1 MAATIYTVELIPDAK
16 KQFAKFPAKD
26 QTRLAEAIVELRTA
40 PRPDG
45 VKKLKG
51 KHAGLYRIRLGS
63 FRVIYSINDKVL
75 HILVV
80 WIGQRG
86 GAYK

>member
-1 MAATIYTVELIPDAK
+1 MAAAYTVEVIPDAQ
-16 KQFAKFPAKD
+16 KQLAKLPKEDQARIAKALID
-26 QTRLAEAIVELRTA
+26 LRQN

-51 KHAGLYRIRLGS
+51 KQAGLYRIRIS
-63 FRVIYSINDKVL
+63 SYRVIYSINDKVL
-75 HILVV
+75 HVIVV
-80 WIGQRG
+80 WIGQRS

>member
-1 MAATIYTVELIPDAK
+1 MATYTVEVAPSAQ
-16 KQFAKFPAKD
+16 KQ
-26 QTRLAEAIVELRTA
+26 LAALPQEDRARIVSAIVALQQN

-51 KHAGLYRIRLGS
+51 QQAGLYRIRIGS
-63 FRVIYSINDKVL
+63 YRVIYSINDKDLYV
-75 HILVV
+75 LVV

>member
-1 MAATIYTVELIPDAK
+1 MATYTLEIVSSALKQLAALHNEDQARISAAITEL
-16 KQFAKFPAKD
+16 KQ
-26 QTRLAEAIVELRTA
+26 A

-51 KHAGLYRIRLGS
+51 KHAGLYRMRIGS
-63 FRVIYSINDKVL
+63 YRVIYSINDKVL
-75 HILVV
+75 HVLVV

>member
-1 MAATIYTVELIPDAK
+1 MATYTLEIVPSALKQLAALPKEVQARLSAAITEL
-16 KQFAKFPAKD
+16 KQ
-26 QTRLAEAIVELRTA
+26 T

-51 KHAGLYRIRLGS
+51 KQTGLYRIRMGAY
-63 FRVIYSINDKVL
+63 RVIYSINDKVL

-86 GAYK
+86 GAY

>member
-1 MAATIYTVELIPDAK
+1 MATYALEIVPSALKQLAAIPNESR
-16 KQFAKFPAKD
+16 Q
-26 QTRLAEAIVELRTA
+26 RLSAAITELRQT

-51 KHAGLYRIRLGS
+51 KQAGLYRIRLGS

-86 GAYK
+86 GAY

>member
-1 MAATIYTVELIPDAK
+1 MPTYQVQISPSAIKQLAALPQD
-16 KQFAKFPAKD
+16 D
-26 QTRLAEAIVELRTA
+26 QARITTAITDLRQT

-51 KHAGLYRIRLGS
+51 KHAGHYRIRIGS
-63 FRVIYSINDKVL
+63 YRIVYFVNDKVL
-75 HILVV
+75 YVSVV
-80 WIGQRG
+80 WIGRRG

>member
-1 MAATIYTVELIPDAK
+1 MPSYNVEIAPSALKQLAALPREDQQRIATAITEL
-16 KQFAKFPAKD
+16 KQ
-26 QTRLAEAIVELRTA
+26 T

-51 KHAGLYRIRLGS
+51 KQAGLYRIRVNS
-63 FRVIYSINDKVL
+63 YRVVYSIHDKAL
-75 HILVV
+75 HILVI

>member
-1 MAATIYTVELIPDAK
+1 MPTTYTVEVIPDAK
-16 KQFAKFPAKD
+16 KQLAKLPTQD
-26 QTRLAEAIVELRTA
+26 QARIAQALLELRQT

-51 KHAGLYRIRLGS
+51 KQTGLYRIRLGS
-63 FRVIYSINDKVL
+63 YRVIYSINDKVL
-75 HILVV
+75 HVIVV

>member
-1 MAATIYTVELIPDAK
+1 MPTTYTVEVIPDAK
-16 KQFAKFPAKD
+16 KQLAKLPKDD
-26 QTRLAEAIVELRTA
+26 QTRIAEAIIALRQS

-45 VKKLKG
+45 IKKLKG
-51 KHAGLYRIRLGS
+51 KQAGLYRIRIGS
-63 FRVIYSINDKVL
+63 YRIVYSISDKTIYVS
-75 HILVV
+75 VV

>member
-1 MAATIYTVELIPDAK
+1 MPATYTVEVIPDAK
-16 KQFAKFPAKD
+16 KQLAKLPTQD
-26 QTRLAEAIVELRTA
+26 QVRIAEAILELRTA

-51 KHAGLYRIRLGS
+51 KQAGLYRIRVGS
-63 FRVIYSINDKVL
+63 YRVIYSVADKTVYVS
-75 HILVV
+75 VV

-86 GAYK
+86 GAY

>member
-1 MAATIYTVELIPDAK
+1 MAAYTLEILPSALKQLSTFHSEDQARISAAITEL
-16 KQFAKFPAKD
+16 KQ
-26 QTRLAEAIVELRTA
+26 T

-51 KHAGLYRIRLGS
+51 KYAGLYRIRIGS
-63 FRVIYSINDKVL
+63 FRVVYSIKDKIL

>member
-1 MAATIYTVELIPDAK
+1 VASTYTVEVIPNAR
-16 KQFAKFPAKD
+16 KQLLKLPTQD
-26 QTRLAEAIVELRTA
+26 QTRIAEALIELRTA

-51 KHAGLYRIRLGS
+51 KQSGLYRIRVGS
-63 FRVIYSINDKVL
+63 YRVIYSINDKIVYVSV
-75 HILVV
+75 I